1 MVLSFLLCH
10 LIKMTKM
17 MTCRVSCEA
26 SGWSMKQKGTMMVL
40 EPAGN
45 KGIYQTDTP
54 RAKLEVTISNS
65 TSSCRCSPMFVN
77 ILVQLVYTS
86 LILNS
91 HSLSNISKPC
101 RRVHHWFFLPHSG
114 LQHCL
119 QLSTCPARNRAPLE
133 RSEPGTSTSQGLS
146 VHHTSGC
153 ATLAKNPT
161 LWRNRLQENACVAEK
176 H

>member
-1 MVLSFLLCH
+1 MVFSSLLCH

-77 ILVQLVYTS
+77 ILAQLVYTS

-101 RRVHHWFFLPHSG
+101 RRVHH
-114 LQHCL
+114 
-119 QLSTCPARNRAPLE
+119 
-133 RSEPGTSTSQGLS
+133 
-146 VHHTSGC
+146 
-153 ATLAKNPT
+153 
-161 LWRNRLQENACVAEK
+161 
-176 H
+176 